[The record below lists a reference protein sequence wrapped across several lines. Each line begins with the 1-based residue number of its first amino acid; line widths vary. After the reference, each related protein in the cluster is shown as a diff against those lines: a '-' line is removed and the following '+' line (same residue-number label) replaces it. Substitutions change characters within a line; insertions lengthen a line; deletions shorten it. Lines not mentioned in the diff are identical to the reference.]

1 MPTLDERWKALGSP
15 WRPGMLDEHTDSRCD
30 HLCEVTHLPVLPVF
44 FEVAEF
50 WPGGSMACSWQPVGL
65 HKRSRPDWTDPA
77 TLGALLGLVRERYGD
92 PSLHLYCVDE
102 SRPPRWNWG
111 DDGLAAPISDFPAVE
126 WGAFA
131 TEAEALIAALE
142 AADER

>member
-1 MPTLDERWKALGSP
+1 MIGSLDERWKALGSP

-50 WPGGSMACSWQPVGL
+50 WPGGSMACSWHPVGL

-77 TLGALLGLVRERYGD
+77 TLGALLGLVRER
-92 PSLHLYCVDE
+92 
-102 SRPPRWNWG
+102 WG
-111 DDGLAAPISDFPAVE
+111 DWSIVPVPGFGAWGLGRLCSGGLFSLGCV
-126 WGAFA
+126 GA